1 MAAWL
6 PEHLR
11 GWALLQPSFQAY
23 EMIRAGMFG
32 NAVKTYGDP
41 AYTSM
46 VLAVLTFIG
55 LLLMRESRKY
65 VVDGM
70 IEAVNVTKEYRTEG
84 RVHRAVSDVSFS
96 VARGEKLAVLGRNG
110 AGKSTLI
117 RLLGRV
123 ELPTSGTIEQTMS
136 VSWPLALQGG
146 FQGSLT
152 GNDNMR
158 FIARIYNKPFDEIK
172 EYVEDFAELGKY
184 LSEPVKIYSI
194 GMRARFA
201 FALSLAIDFDCYLI
215 DEVIAAGDQRFQRRS
230 HEELFEKRADR
241 TLILASH
248 MGDVIKS
255 YCSRALVMHHGR
267 GNLFDDIDLA
277 LQVYNDL

>member
-1 MAAWL
+1 
-6 PEHLR
+6 
-11 GWALLQPSFQAY
+11 
-23 EMIRAGMFG
+23 MISAI
-32 NAVKTYGDP
+32 NI
-41 AYTSM
+41 S
-46 VLAVLTFIG
+46 
-55 LLLMRESRKY
+55 
-65 VVDGM
+65 
-70 IEAVNVTKEYRTEG
+70 KEYRLEG
-84 RVHRAVSDVSFS
+84 RIHRAVSGLSFT
-96 VARGEKLAVLGRNG
+96 VGRGEKLAVLGRNG

-123 ELPTSGTIEQTMS
+123 ELPTNGKIEQSMS

-158 FIARIYNKPFDEIK
+158 FIARIYNKSFDDIRA
-172 EYVEDFAELGKY
+172 YVEDFAELGKY
-184 LSEPVKIYSI
+184 LSEPLRIYSI

-248 MGDVIKS
+248 MGEVIKS